1 MNKSPE
7 PVISVKCEVE
17 FDAKNEP
24 GFAIVM
30 ENQIIPDNGTES
42 EQETD
47 VQVKSEPEAVV
58 WIKSEPETD
67 TEMEMELGT
76 DVGNEFDVTKLDSF
90 MVRVFTITIE
100 F

>member
-17 FDAKNEP
+17 FDAKNES

-42 EQETD
+42 ELETD
-47 VQVKSEPEAVV
+47 VQAKSEPEAVV

-67 TEMEMELGT
+67 TEMEMELET

-90 MVRVFTITIE
+90 MVRIMFNIT
-100 F
+100 